1 MPRSARL
8 SVVACVLLFISSL
21 LGAQNKNNKD
31 KSTNENPL
39 PAGQPAAESIDLNMY
54 QQIRDEGFRHPHIM
68 EYASALFDGIGPRL
82 TASPNMKRANDWT
95 MAQLTAMGCSNAH
108 LEDWGEFGMGWQ
120 QRNTWIRM
128 VSPDTAIFIAQATP
142 WSPATNGAIT
152 APAVA
157 VNVKEEKDFDQYKG
171 KLAGKI
177 VFLGETRI
185 PKPATAP
192 LFTRYDD
199 KELSDIFRYA
209 WTDDDLGPQHVLPL
223 DAMEEAFNK
232 QLALREKIA
241 KFLAD
246 EKALA
251 VIVPGYDS
259 GGTLNDDTGSSLGWF
274 VYLRDHAS
282 PLPVATIALENFGRV
297 SRLLTAKVPVT
308 IEMNED
314 TVFTGDHE
322 HGFDTIAEIP
332 GADPKLKEQL
342 VMVGGHLDSWI
353 AGTGATDDGAG
364 AIIAM
369 EVMRILTALHVQ
381 PRRTIRVGLWSGEE
395 QGLFGSSGYVKA
407 HFGSFP
413 RSTTPEQLKVPEFIR
428 KPAGPLTLK
437 PEHKLISAYY
447 NIDNG
452 GGKIRGIY
460 AQENNAIIPIFEQ
473 WIAPLKDLDVTTISA
488 RLTGSTDHMP
498 FDEVGIPGF
507 QFIQDPL
514 DYETRS
520 AHTNMDVYERLVPR
534 DLEQAAVVE
543 AIFVYNTAMR
553 DQMMPRKSL
562 PHPELYEQQRKPL
575 SNVMPGAVP
584 ETKADDK
591 GKATTK

>member
-1 MPRSARL
+1 MARSARL
-8 SVVACVLLFISSL
+8 SVVACVLLFVSSL
-21 LGAQNKNNKD
+21 WGVQNKNKNA
-31 KSTNENPL
+31 NENSL
-39 PAGQPAAESIDLNMY
+39 PADQPASESIDLNMY
-54 QQIRDEGFRHPHIM
+54 QQIRDEGFHHPHIM

-82 TASPNMKRANDWT
+82 TGSPNMKRANEWT
-95 MAQLTAMGCSNAH
+95 LAQLAAMGCSNVH

-152 APAVA
+152 ASAVA

-177 VFLGETRI
+177 VFLGEIRI

-199 KELSDIFRYA
+199 KELTDIFQYA
-209 WTDDDLGPQHVLPL
+209 WTDDDLGKQHVLPL
-223 DAMEEAFNK
+223 DAMEAAFNK
-232 QLALREKIA
+232 QIDLRVKAA

-297 SRLLTAKVPVT
+297 SRLLTANVPVT

-332 GADPKLKEQL
+332 GTDPKLKEQV

-369 EVMRILTALHVQ
+369 EVMRILATLHAQ

-395 QGLFGSSGYVKA
+395 QGLFGSTGYVKA

-413 RSTTPEQLKVPEFIR
+413 YSTTPEQLKVPEFIR

-460 AQENNAIIPIFEQ
+460 AQENNAIVPIFEQ

-520 AHTNMDVYERLVPR
+520 AHTNMDVYERLIPA

-553 DQMMPRKSL
+553 DQMMPRKPL

-584 ETKADDK
+584 ETKADDT
-591 GKATTK
+591 GKNNPDKK

>member
-1 MPRSARL
+1 MARSARL
-8 SVVACVLLFISSL
+8 SVVACVLLFVSSL
-21 LGAQNKNNKD
+21 WGVQNKNKNA
-31 KSTNENPL
+31 NENSL
-39 PAGQPAAESIDLNMY
+39 PADQPASESIDLNMY
-54 QQIRDEGFRHPHIM
+54 QQIRDEGFHHPHIM

-82 TASPNMKRANDWT
+82 TGSPNMKRANEWT
-95 MAQLTAMGCSNAH
+95 LAQLAAMGCSNVH

-152 APAVA
+152 ASAVA

-177 VFLGETRI
+177 VFLGEIRI

-199 KELSDIFRYA
+199 KELTDIFQYA
-209 WTDDDLGPQHVLPL
+209 WTDDDLGKQHVLPL
-223 DAMEEAFNK
+223 DAMEAAFNK
-232 QLALREKIA
+232 QIDLRVKAA

-297 SRLLTAKVPVT
+297 SRLLTANVPVT

-332 GADPKLKEQL
+332 GTDPKLKEQV

-369 EVMRILTALHVQ
+369 EVMRILATLHAQ

-395 QGLFGSSGYVKA
+395 QGLFGSTGYVKA

-413 RSTTPEQLKVPEFIR
+413 YSTTPEQLKVPEFIR

-460 AQENNAIIPIFEQ
+460 AQENNAIVPIFEQ

-520 AHTNMDVYERLVPR
+520 AHTNMDVYERLIPA

-553 DQMMPRKSL
+553 DQMMPRKPL

-584 ETKADDK
+584 ETKADDT
-591 GKATTK
+591 GKDNPDKK

>member
-1 MPRSARL
+1 MARSARL
-8 SVVACVLLFISSL
+8 SVVACVLLFVSSL
-21 LGAQNKNNKD
+21 WGVQNKNKNA
-31 KSTNENPL
+31 NENSL
-39 PAGQPAAESIDLNMY
+39 PADQPASESIDLNMY
-54 QQIRDEGFRHPHIM
+54 QQIRDEGFHHPHIM

-82 TASPNMKRANDWT
+82 TGSPNMKRANEWT
-95 MAQLTAMGCSNAH
+95 LAQLAAMGCSNVH

-152 APAVA
+152 ASAVA

-177 VFLGETRI
+177 VFLGEIRI

-199 KELSDIFRYA
+199 KELTDIFQYA
-209 WTDDDLGPQHVLPL
+209 WTDDDLGKQHVLPL
-223 DAMEEAFNK
+223 DAMEAAFNK
-232 QLALREKIA
+232 QIDLRVKAA

-297 SRLLTAKVPVT
+297 SRLLTANVPVT

-332 GADPKLKEQL
+332 GTDPKLKEQV

-369 EVMRILTALHVQ
+369 EVMRILATLHAQ

-395 QGLFGSSGYVKA
+395 QGLFGSTGYVKA

-413 RSTTPEQLKVPEFIR
+413 YSTTPEQLKVPEFIR

-460 AQENNAIIPIFEQ
+460 AQENNAIVPIFEQ

-520 AHTNMDVYERLVPR
+520 AHTNMDVYERLIPA

-553 DQMMPRKSL
+553 DQMMPRKPL

-584 ETKADDK
+584 ETKADDTGK
-591 GKATTK
+591 GNPDKK

>member
-8 SVVACVLLFISSL
+8 SVVACVLLFVSSL
-21 LGAQNKNNKD
+21 SGAQNKNKD
-31 KSTNENPL
+31 KSTNANPL
-39 PAGQPAAESIDLNMY
+39 PADHPAAESIDLNMY

-82 TASPNMKRANDWT
+82 TGSPNMKRANEWT
-95 MAQLTAMGCSNAH
+95 LAQLTAMGCSNAH

-128 VSPDTAIFIAQATP
+128 VFPDTAVFIAQATP

-152 APAVA
+152 ASAVA

-177 VFLGETRI
+177 VFLGETRM

-199 KELSDIFRYA
+199 KELTDIFRYA
-209 WTDDDLGPQHVLPL
+209 WTDDDLGKQHVLPL
-223 DAMEEAFNK
+223 DMMEEAFNK
-232 QLALREKIA
+232 QIALREKIA

-369 EVMRILTALHVQ
+369 EVMRIPTALHVQ

-395 QGLFGSSGYVKA
+395 QGLFGSTGYVKA

-413 RSTTPEQLKVPEFIR
+413 YSTTPEQLKVPEFIR

-460 AQENNAIIPIFEQ
+460 AQENNAIVPIFEQ
-473 WIAPLKDLDVTTISA
+473 WIAPLKDLDVTTVSA

-520 AHTNMDVYERLVPR
+520 AHTNMDVYERLIPG

-553 DQMMPRKSL
+553 DQMMPRKPL

-575 SNVMPGAVP
+575 NNVMPGATP
-584 ETKADDK
+584 ETNADDK

>member
-1 MPRSARL
+1 MARSARL
-8 SVVACVLLFISSL
+8 SVVACVLLFVSSL
-21 LGAQNKNNKD
+21 WGVQNKNKNA
-31 KSTNENPL
+31 NENSL
-39 PAGQPAAESIDLNMY
+39 PADQPASESIDLNMY
-54 QQIRDEGFRHPHIM
+54 QQIRDEGFHHPHIM

-82 TASPNMKRANDWT
+82 TGSPNMKRANEWT
-95 MAQLTAMGCSNAH
+95 LAQLAAMGCSNVH

-152 APAVA
+152 ASAVA

-177 VFLGETRI
+177 VFLGEIRI

-199 KELSDIFRYA
+199 KELTDIFQYA
-209 WTDDDLGPQHVLPL
+209 WTDDDLGKQHVLPL
-223 DAMEEAFNK
+223 DAMEAAFNK
-232 QLALREKIA
+232 QIDLRVKAA

-297 SRLLTAKVPVT
+297 SRLLSANVPVT

-332 GADPKLKEQL
+332 GTDPKLKEQV

-369 EVMRILTALHVQ
+369 EVMRILATLHAQ

-395 QGLFGSSGYVKA
+395 QGLFGSTGYVKA

-413 RSTTPEQLKVPEFIR
+413 YSTTPEQLKVPEFIR

-460 AQENNAIIPIFEQ
+460 AQENNAIVPIFEQ

-520 AHTNMDVYERLVPR
+520 AHTNMDVYERLIPA

-553 DQMMPRKSL
+553 DQMMPRKPL

-584 ETKADDK
+584 ETKADDT
-591 GKATTK
+591 GKDNPDKK

>member
-1 MPRSARL
+1 MARSARL
-8 SVVACVLLFISSL
+8 SVVACVLLFVSSL
-21 LGAQNKNNKD
+21 WGVQNKNKNA
-31 KSTNENPL
+31 NENSL
-39 PAGQPAAESIDLNMY
+39 PADQPASESIDLNMY
-54 QQIRDEGFRHPHIM
+54 QQIRDEGFHHPHIM

-82 TASPNMKRANDWT
+82 TGSPNMKRANEWT
-95 MAQLTAMGCSNAH
+95 LAQLAAMGCSNVH

-128 VSPDTAIFIAQATP
+128 VSQDAAIFIAQATP

-152 APAVA
+152 ASAVA

-177 VFLGETRI
+177 VFLGEIRI

-199 KELSDIFRYA
+199 KELTDIFQYA
-209 WTDDDLGPQHVLPL
+209 WTDDDLGKQHVLPL
-223 DAMEEAFNK
+223 DAMEAAFNK
-232 QLALREKIA
+232 QIDLRVKAA

-297 SRLLTAKVPVT
+297 SRLLTANVPVT

-332 GADPKLKEQL
+332 GTDPKLKEQV

-395 QGLFGSSGYVKA
+395 QGLFGSTGYVKA

-413 RSTTPEQLKVPEFIR
+413 YSTTPEQLKVPEFIR

-460 AQENNAIIPIFEQ
+460 AQENNAIVPIFEQ

-520 AHTNMDVYERLVPR
+520 AHTNMDVYERLIPA

-553 DQMMPRKSL
+553 DQMMPRKPL

-584 ETKADDK
+584 ETKADDT
-591 GKATTK
+591 GKDNPDKK

>member
-1 MPRSARL
+1 MARSARL
-8 SVVACVLLFISSL
+8 SVVACVLLFVSSL
-21 LGAQNKNNKD
+21 WGAQNKNKNA
-31 KSTNENPL
+31 NENSL
-39 PAGQPAAESIDLNMY
+39 PADQPASESIDLNMY
-54 QQIRDEGFRHPHIM
+54 QQIRDEGFHHPHIM

-82 TASPNMKRANDWT
+82 TGSPNMKRANEWT
-95 MAQLTAMGCSNAH
+95 LAQLAAMGCSNVH

-152 APAVA
+152 ASAVA

-177 VFLGETRI
+177 VFLGEIRI

-199 KELSDIFRYA
+199 KELTDIFQYA
-209 WTDDDLGPQHVLPL
+209 WTDDDLGKQHVLPL
-223 DAMEEAFNK
+223 DAMEAAFNK
-232 QLALREKIA
+232 QIDLRVKAA

-297 SRLLTAKVPVT
+297 SRLLTANVPVT

-332 GADPKLKEQL
+332 GTDPKLKEQV

-369 EVMRILTALHVQ
+369 EVMRILATLHAQ

-395 QGLFGSSGYVKA
+395 QGLFGSTGYVKA

-413 RSTTPEQLKVPEFIR
+413 YSTTPEQLKVPEFIR

-460 AQENNAIIPIFEQ
+460 AQENNAIVPIFEQ

-520 AHTNMDVYERLVPR
+520 AHTNMDVYERLIPA

-553 DQMMPRKSL
+553 DQMMPRKPL

-584 ETKADDK
+584 ETKADDT
-591 GKATTK
+591 GKDNPDKK

>member
-1 MPRSARL
+1 MARSARL
-8 SVVACVLLFISSL
+8 SVVACVLLFVSSL
-21 LGAQNKNNKD
+21 WGVQNKNKNA
-31 KSTNENPL
+31 NENSL
-39 PAGQPAAESIDLNMY
+39 PADQPASESIDLNMY
-54 QQIRDEGFRHPHIM
+54 QQIRDEGFHHPHIM

-82 TASPNMKRANDWT
+82 TGSPNMKRANEWT
-95 MAQLTAMGCSNAH
+95 LAQLAAMGCSNVH

-152 APAVA
+152 ASAVA

-177 VFLGETRI
+177 VFLGEIRI

-199 KELSDIFRYA
+199 KELTDIFQYA
-209 WTDDDLGPQHVLPL
+209 WTDDDLGKQHVLPL
-223 DAMEEAFNK
+223 DAMEAAFNK
-232 QLALREKIA
+232 QIDLRVKAA

-297 SRLLTAKVPVT
+297 SRLLTANVPVT

-332 GADPKLKEQL
+332 GTDPKLKEQV

-369 EVMRILTALHVQ
+369 EVMRILATLHAQ

-395 QGLFGSSGYVKA
+395 QGLFGSTGYVKA

-413 RSTTPEQLKVPEFIR
+413 YSTTPEQLKVPEFIR

-460 AQENNAIIPIFEQ
+460 AQENNAIVPIFEQ

-520 AHTNMDVYERLVPR
+520 AHTNMDVYERLIPA

-553 DQMMPRKSL
+553 DQMMPRKPL

-575 SNVMPGAVP
+575 SNVMPGAVL
-584 ETKADDK
+584 ETKADDT
-591 GKATTK
+591 GKDNPDKK

>member
-1 MPRSARL
+1 MSCSARRSL
-8 SVVACVLLFISSL
+8 IGCVLLLISSVL
-21 LGAQNKNNKD
+21 AAQNRNAK
-31 KSTNENPL
+31 ENAAPGDG
-39 PAGQPAAESIDLNMY
+39 PRAESIDLNMY

-68 EYASALFDGIGPRL
+68 EYASGLFDGIGPRL
-82 TASPNMKRANDWT
+82 TGSPNMKRANEWARD
-95 MAQLTAMGCSNAH
+95 QLAAMGCSNAH

-142 WSPATNGAIT
+142 WSPATNGPIT
-152 APAVA
+152 APVVA
-157 VNVKEEKDFDQYKG
+157 VVAREEKDLDQYKG
-171 KLAGKI
+171 KVAGKI
-177 VFLGETRI
+177 VLLGKAPT
-185 PKPATAP
+185 PGKGTAP
-192 LFTRYDD
+192 LSTRYDD
-199 KELSDIFRYA
+199 KALADIFHYGY
-209 WTDDDLGPQHVLPL
+209 TDEDLAPQHVLPL
-223 DAMEEAFNK
+223 DQMEETFKQMAFK
-232 QLALREKIA
+232 ERIA

-246 EKALA
+246 EKAVA
-251 VIVPGYDS
+251 VIVPG
-259 GGTLNDDTGSSLGWF
+259 GGTGGTIYDDTGSSLGWF

-282 PLPVATIALENFGRV
+282 PLPVATMVLENFGRV
-297 SRLLTAKVPVT
+297 SRLLAANVPVT
-308 IEMNED
+308 IEMNVD
-314 TVFTGDHE
+314 TAFTGDHE
-322 HGFDTIAEIP
+322 HGFDTVAEIP
-332 GADPKLKEQL
+332 GTNPKLKDQV

-369 EVMRILTALHVQ
+369 EAMRILTALRVQ
-381 PRRTIRVGLWSGEE
+381 PRRTIRVALWSGEE
-395 QGLFGSSGYVKA
+395 QGLFGSAGYVKA

-413 RSTTPEQLKVPEFIR
+413 HSTTPEQLKVPEFVR
-428 KPAGPLTLK
+428 KPVGPLTLK

-460 AQENNAIIPIFEQ
+460 AQDNAAIIPIFEQ
-473 WIAPLKDLDVTTISA
+473 WIAPLKDLDVTTVSA

-507 QFIQDPL
+507 QFIQEPL

-520 AHTNMDVYERLVPR
+520 AHTNMDVYERLIPG

-543 AIFVYNTAMR
+543 AIFVYNTAIR
-553 DQMMPRKSL
+553 DQMMPRKPL

-575 SNVMPGAVP
+575 NNDAGSAAGD
-584 ETKADDK
+584 E
-591 GKATTK
+591 GC

>member
-1 MPRSARL
+1 MARSARL
-8 SVVACVLLFISSL
+8 SVVACVLLFVSSL
-21 LGAQNKNNKD
+21 WGAQNKNKNA
-31 KSTNENPL
+31 NENSL
-39 PAGQPAAESIDLNMY
+39 PADQPASESIDLNMY
-54 QQIRDEGFRHPHIM
+54 QQIRDEGFHHPHIM
-68 EYASALFDGIGPRL
+68 EYASALFDGIGHRL
-82 TASPNMKRANDWT
+82 TGSPNMKRANEWT
-95 MAQLTAMGCSNAH
+95 LAQLAAMGCSNVH

-152 APAVA
+152 ASAVA

-177 VFLGETRI
+177 VFLGEIRI

-199 KELSDIFRYA
+199 KELTDIFQYA
-209 WTDDDLGPQHVLPL
+209 WTDDDLGKQHVLPL
-223 DAMEEAFNK
+223 DAMEAAFNK
-232 QLALREKIA
+232 QIDLRVKAA

-297 SRLLTAKVPVT
+297 SRLLTANVPVT

-332 GADPKLKEQL
+332 GTDPKLKEQV

-369 EVMRILTALHVQ
+369 EVMRILATLHAQ

-395 QGLFGSSGYVKA
+395 QGLFGSTGYVKA

-413 RSTTPEQLKVPEFIR
+413 YSTTPEQLKVPEFIR

-460 AQENNAIIPIFEQ
+460 AQENNAIVPIFEQ

-520 AHTNMDVYERLVPR
+520 AHTNMDVYERLIPA

-553 DQMMPRKSL
+553 DQMMPRKPL

-584 ETKADDK
+584 ETKADDT
-591 GKATTK
+591 GKDNPDKK

>member
-1 MPRSARL
+1 MARSARL
-8 SVVACVLLFISSL
+8 SVVACVLLFVSSL
-21 LGAQNKNNKD
+21 WGVQNKNKNA
-31 KSTNENPL
+31 NENSL
-39 PAGQPAAESIDLNMY
+39 PADQPASESIDLNMY
-54 QQIRDEGFRHPHIM
+54 QQIRDEGFHHPHIM

-82 TASPNMKRANDWT
+82 TGSPNMKRANEWT
-95 MAQLTAMGCSNAH
+95 LAQLAAMGCSNVH

-152 APAVA
+152 ASAVA

-177 VFLGETRI
+177 VFLGEIRI

-199 KELSDIFRYA
+199 KELTDIFQYA
-209 WTDDDLGPQHVLPL
+209 WTDDDLGKQHVLPL
-223 DAMEEAFNK
+223 DAMEAAFNK
-232 QLALREKIA
+232 QIDLRVKAA

-297 SRLLTAKVPVT
+297 SRLLTANVPVT

-332 GADPKLKEQL
+332 GTDPKLKEQV

-369 EVMRILTALHVQ
+369 EVMRILATLHAQ

-395 QGLFGSSGYVKA
+395 QGLFGSTGYVKA

-413 RSTTPEQLKVPEFIR
+413 YSTTPEQLKVPEFIR

-460 AQENNAIIPIFEQ
+460 AQENNAIVPIFEQ

-520 AHTNMDVYERLVPR
+520 AHTNMDVYERLIPA

-553 DQMMPRKSL
+553 DQMMPRKPL

-575 SNVMPGAVP
+575 SNVMPGAVL
-584 ETKADDK
+584 ETKADDTGK
-591 GKATTK
+591 GNPDKK

>member
-8 SVVACVLLFISSL
+8 SVVACVLFVVSSL
-21 LGAQNKNNKD
+21 LGAQNKN
-31 KSTNENPL
+31 KSTSENPL
-39 PAGQPAAESIDLNMY
+39 SAGQPASESIDLNMY
-54 QQIRDEGFRHPHIM
+54 QQIRDEGFRHPHLM

-82 TASPNMKRANDWT
+82 TGSPNMKRANEWT
-95 MAQLTAMGCSNAH
+95 LAQLTAMGCSNAH

-142 WSPATNGAIT
+142 WSPATNGPIT
-152 APAVA
+152 ASAVA

-171 KLAGKI
+171 KLAGKM
-177 VFLGETRI
+177 VFLGEIRI

-199 KELSDIFRYA
+199 KQLTDIFRYA

-223 DAMEEAFNK
+223 DAMEKAFNK
-232 QLALREKIA
+232 QIDLREKIA

-251 VIVPGYDS
+251 VIVPGYAS
-259 GGTLNDDTGSSLGWF
+259 GGTLYDDTGSSLGWF

-332 GADPKLKEQL
+332 GTDPKLKEQL

-369 EVMRILTALHVQ
+369 EVMRILLALHVE
-381 PRRTIRVGLWSGEE
+381 PRRTIRIGLWSGEE
-395 QGLFGSSGYVKA
+395 QGLFGSTGYVKA

-413 RSTTPEQLKVPEFIR
+413 HSTTPEQLKVPEFIR

-460 AQENNAIIPIFEQ
+460 AQENNAIVPIFEQ
-473 WIAPLKDLDVTTISA
+473 WITPLKDLDVTTVSA

-514 DYETRS
+514 DYDTRS
-520 AHTNMDVYERLVPR
+520 AHTNMDVYERLVPD

-553 DQMMPRKSL
+553 DQMMPRKPL
-562 PHPELYEQQRKPL
+562 PYPELYEQQRKPL
-575 SNVMPGAVP
+575 SNVMPGAIAVTNP
-584 ETKADDK
+584 DDK
-591 GKATTK
+591 GKAATK